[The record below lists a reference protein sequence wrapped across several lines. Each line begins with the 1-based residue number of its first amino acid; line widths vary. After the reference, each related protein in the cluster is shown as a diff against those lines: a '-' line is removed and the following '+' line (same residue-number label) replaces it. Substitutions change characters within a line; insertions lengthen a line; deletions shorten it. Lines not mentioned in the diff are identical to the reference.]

1 MKGTGKRRLLVLG
14 VASVLATVG
23 IVVLAVKA
31 FGRAPQWLTAAALSP
46 LAVWCIVLMVGGV
59 AVLGMVAALLI
70 VLRPRTKPAE
80 GGLHPDQGGAAAVEM
95 TLLFPLA
102 VLIFLTI
109 IQAALLFNANMVVH
123 YAGFAAARMATVVV
137 PMEIYDEGRNLVYGP
152 EQGISEKR
160 EMIRRAAVLALVP
173 ISANIEMP
181 SVGFGDED
189 LPGDED
195 LVAGQVQ
202 SAMELRDA
210 AEDPRWG
217 WGWPRRVRTQ
227 YAYANGN
234 YVPKI
239 DDQFNSDNSRPIT
252 EVELAPP
259 WHWRNDGN
267 PDPDC
272 PYRTGHRPEDW
283 YLQQNWWEAW
293 EPWCPFYHRE
303 FPIWDFR
310 DFPRRKEEDLH
321 VRVTYQFLLQIPY
334 ASRFLGEEITVS
346 GLTGKNYAAQI
357 RVVGKL
363 SNEGGWE
370 LRPSH

>member
-14 VASVLATVG
+14 VASALATVG

-31 FGRAPQWLTAAALSP
+31 FGRAPQWLTAAAVSP

-59 AVLGMVAALLI
+59 AVLGVVAALLI
-70 VLRPRTKPAE
+70 VLRPVHTDPYRARAE
-80 GGLHPDQGGAAAVEM
+80 RGLHADQGGAAAVEM
-95 TLLFPLA
+95 ALLFPLA

-137 PMEIYDEGRNLVYGP
+137 PMDMGDISDEGRNLVYGP
-152 EQGISEKR
+152 KQGISEKR

-173 ISANIEMP
+173 ISARLEMP
-181 SVGFGDED
+181 GVGFGDEF
-189 LPGDED
+189 LPGAED

-217 WGWPRRVRTQ
+217 WGWPRRVRAQ
-227 YAYANGN
+227 YAYADTTCVKDGEDIP
-234 YVPKI
+234 V
-239 DDQFNSDNSRPIT
+239 T

-259 WHWRNDGN
+259 DHWQDGN

-272 PYRTGHRPEDW
+272 PYRHHHRDEWTQWGWTYQP
-283 YLQQNWWEAW
+283 Y
-293 EPWCPFYHRE
+293 CPFYHRD
-303 FPIWDFR
+303 FPIWDFWYWEFL
-310 DFPRRKEEDLH
+310 D

-334 ASRFLGEEITVS
+334 ASRFLGEKITVS
-346 GLTGKNYAAQI
+346 GLTGNNYAARIQ
-357 RVVGKL
+357 VVGSL
-363 SNEGGWE
+363 SNEGGPE

>member
-31 FGRAPQWLTAAALSP
+31 FGRAPQWLTAATVSP

-59 AVLGMVAALLI
+59 AVLGVVAALLI
-70 VLRPRTKPAE
+70 VLRPGAKPAE
-80 GGLHPDQGGAAAVEM
+80 RGLHADQGGAAAVEM
-95 TLLFPLA
+95 ALLFPLA

-109 IQAALLFNANMVVH
+109 LQAALLFNANMVVH

-137 PMEIYDEGRNLVYGP
+137 PMDLGDISDEGRNLVYGP
-152 EQGISEKR
+152 KQGISEKR

-173 ISANIEMP
+173 ISARLEMP
-181 SVGFGDED
+181 GVGFGDEF
-189 LPGDED
+189 LPGAED

-202 SAMELRDA
+202 SAMELRDT

-217 WGWPRRVRTQ
+217 WGWPRRVRAQ
-227 YAYANGN
+227 YAYADTTCVKDGEDIP
-234 YVPKI
+234 V
-239 DDQFNSDNSRPIT
+239 T

-259 WHWRNDGN
+259 DHWQDGN

-272 PYRTGHRPEDW
+272 PYRHHHRDEWTQWGWTYQP
-283 YLQQNWWEAW
+283 Y
-293 EPWCPFYHRE
+293 CPFYHRD
-303 FPIWDFR
+303 FPIWDFWYWEFL
-310 DFPRRKEEDLH
+310 D

-334 ASRFLGEEITVS
+334 ASRFLGEKITVS
-346 GLTGKNYAAQI
+346 GLSGNNYAAEIQ
-357 RVVGKL
+357 VVGSL
-363 SNEGGWE
+363 SNEGGPE
-370 LRPSH
+370 LRPKNY